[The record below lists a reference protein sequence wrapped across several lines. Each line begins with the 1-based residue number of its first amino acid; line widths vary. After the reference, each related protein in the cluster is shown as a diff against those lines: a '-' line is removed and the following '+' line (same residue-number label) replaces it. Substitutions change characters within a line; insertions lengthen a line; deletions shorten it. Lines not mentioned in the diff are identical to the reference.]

1 MTNLAKELLRLYAPL
16 IVGVLIGLLLGWHT
30 PKQLPN
36 QLGKFLLW
44 IGVPI
49 SIVAF
54 LRRADLSQAIWI
66 APLIAWLAV
75 CFGLAIAWLWL
86 RFLAVKKEWSNPMQ
100 GSFILSSMLGNTG
113 YIGYPVALALV
124 GSKYFAWALLYD
136 LLGTVVGSYVIG
148 IVIASRYSNKTAY
161 SNQLSWQIW
170 LEPFRNPIIWSFGFG
185 LAFRQVPLP
194 TKIDD
199 FLYDFAWGTLFLSLI
214 LIGMRLSQLSSF
226 SYVKQA
232 SIGVAIKML
241 IVPLAIGIVLSG
253 MGINGLPRLVLVL
266 QGAMPPAFATLVIAE
281 AYELDQHLAVTA
293 LGIGSAGLLF
303 TLPLW
308 LWLFAPH

>member
-16 IVGVLIGLLLGWHT
+16 VVGVLTGLLLGWYT
-30 PKQLPN
+30 PKQLP
-36 QLGKFLLW
+36 QKLGKFLLW

-54 LRRADLSQAIWI
+54 LRRTDLSQAVWI

-75 CFGLAIAWLWL
+75 CIGLAIAWLWL
-86 RFLAVKKEWSNPMQ
+86 RFLVPKQKWSNPMQ
-100 GSFILSSMLGNTG
+100 GSFILASMLGNTG
-113 YIGYPVALALV
+113 YMGYPVVLALV

-136 LLGTVVGSYVIG
+136 LLGTMIGSYGIG
-148 IVIASRYSNKTAY
+148 IMIASRYSDKAIY
-161 SNQLSWQIW
+161 GSQISWQIW
-170 LEPFRNPIIWSFGFG
+170 LEPFKNPVIWSFCFG
-185 LAFRQVPLP
+185 LAFRKVPLP
-194 TKIDD
+194 VAIDN
-199 FLYDFAWGTLFLSLI
+199 FLYDLAWGMLFLSLI

-241 IVPLAIGIVLSG
+241 VVPLAIGITLSG
-253 MGINGLPRLVLVL
+253 LGIDGLPRLVLVL

-281 AYELDQHLAVTA
+281 AYELDQHLTVTA

-308 LWLFAPH
+308 LWLFAPS

>member
-16 IVGVLIGLLLGWHT
+16 VVGVLIGLLLGWHT

>member
-1 MTNLAKELLRLYAPL
+1 MTNLIQELFRLYAPL
-16 IVGVLIGLLLGWHT
+16 IVGVLTGLMLGWR
-30 PKQLPN
+30 LPPRFPDR
-36 QLGKFLLW
+36 LGKFLLW

-293 LGIGSAGLLF
+293 LGIGSAGLLI

-308 LWLFAPH
+308 LWLFAPG